1 MVNFL
6 NNKEQKIAKEFLK
19 NGYVIRK
26 TNNEIALAWIKKL
39 FNKIILHKKKL
50 TPSFQ
55 KDPFNKA
62 HKYIRKDELNNF
74 RISLMNKLNREKEF
88 RKKYFDCS
96 KEYLEQIVGNELVM
110 QKRVNLSMQF
120 PNDSSSLLEVHAD
133 VWSGDSPYETV
144 ACIPLVDCYKTKSMY
159 ILPFSKYKK
168 YEKTLFNKEIK
179 NSNNLFNKI
188 KKDVHWLNVKY
199 GEIVIFNQCLPH
211 GNVVNKTSETR
222 WSMNCRFKSVYSP
235 YFDKKI
241 GEFFDPITLKPI
253 SEAAIKYNF
262 PKINT

>member
-1 MVNFL
+1 MVSFL
-6 NNKEQKIAKEFLK
+6 NNKEKKIAKEFLN

-26 TNNEIALAWIKKL
+26 VHDEKSLIWIKKL
-39 FNKIILHKKKL
+39 FNKIILKKNK
-50 TPSFQ
+50 TKSFSHE
-55 KDPFNKA
+55 DIFNKT
-62 HKYIRKDELNNF
+62 HKYIKKNQLNNF
-74 RISLMNKLNREKEF
+74 RMNLINKLNSEKEF
-88 RKKYFDCS
+88 KKKYFECS
-96 KEYLEQIVGNELVM
+96 KNYLEQIVGNELVM
-110 QKRVNLSMQF
+110 QKRINLSIQF
-120 PNDSSSLLEVHAD
+120 PKDNSSLLDVHAD
-133 VWSGDSPYETV
+133 VWSGDSPYEAV
-144 ACIPLVDCYKTKSMY
+144 VWLPLVDCYKTKSMY

-168 YEKTLFNKEIK
+168 HEKSLFDKKIK

-241 GEFFDPITLKPI
+241 GEFFEPISLKPV
-253 SEAAIKYNF
+253 SEAAIKYNL
-262 PKINT
+262 PKINS

>member
-6 NNKEQKIAKEFLK
+6 NNKEQKITKEFLK

-26 TNNEIALAWIKKL
+26 INNEKALTWIKKL
-39 FNKIILHKKKL
+39 FNKIILKKNKL
-50 TPSFQ
+50 SASFAQ
-55 KDPFNKA
+55 DPFNTT
-62 HKYIRKDELNNF
+62 HKYLKKNKLNNF
-74 RISLMNKLNREKEF
+74 RVDLINALNKEKEF
-88 RKKYFDCS
+88 RKKYFECS
-96 KEYLEQIVGNELVM
+96 KNYLEQIVGNELVM
-110 QKRVNLSMQF
+110 QKRINLSIQF
-120 PNDSSSLLEVHAD
+120 PNDASSLLDVHAD
-133 VWSGDSPYETV
+133 VWSGDSPYEAV
-144 ACIPLVDCYKTKSMY
+144 AWIPLVDCYKTKSMY

-168 YEKTLFNKEIK
+168 NEKNLFDKKIK
-179 NSNNLFNKI
+179 NSKNLFNKI

-211 GNVVNKTSETR
+211 GNVVNKTNETR

-241 GEFFDPITLKPI
+241 GEFFEPISLKPV

-262 PKINT
+262 PKINS

>member
-26 TNNEIALAWIKKL
+26 TNNEKALAWIKKL
-39 FNKIILHKKKL
+39 FNKIILQKKKL

-144 ACIPLVDCYKTKSMY
+144 AWIPLVDCYKTKSMY
-159 ILPFSKYKK
+159 ILPFSIY
-168 YEKTLFNKEIK
+168 N
-179 NSNNLFNKI
+179 
-188 KKDVHWLNVKY
+188 
-199 GEIVIFNQCLPH
+199 
-211 GNVVNKTSETR
+211 
-222 WSMNCRFKSVYSP
+222 
-235 YFDKKI
+235 I
-241 GEFFDPITLKPI
+241 G
-253 SEAAIKYNF
+253 
-262 PKINT
+262 